1 MRYSGHLGIV
11 QQTEVRPG
19 IWEETITEVPVLGT
33 VKQRSEVL
41 EGEGNVLPEYRT
53 TTSISVSARGVGPQD
68 NSGIRYITYKGVRWQ
83 ISTIVDDPPTIVI
96 YIGEVYN
103 GPTPE

>member
-1 MRYSGHLGIV
+1 MRYSGKLGIV

-19 IWEETITEVPVLGT
+19 IWEETVTEVSALGT
-33 VKQRSEVL
+33 VRQTTEALDGSDA
-41 EGEGNVLPEYRT
+41 VLPRYRT
-53 TTSISVSARGVGPQD
+53 TTSVSVSARGVGPID
-68 NSGIRYITYKGVRWQ
+68 NSDIRYITFKGKRWQ
-83 ISTIVDDPPTIVI
+83 IATIVDEPPKIVI